1 MGRDPLAAAVAT
13 APPPYPA
20 AVPSPA
26 AAPDPATL
34 PSPAKADVPGP
45 NRRLRPVALVLGL
58 IAVLAALA
66 VPPAPVTQDR
76 VTMTWPAAGADPA
89 VTAAAIPLMPYQP
102 VELAATIPC
111 AGPPGDTVLL
121 STVPLSIGSLR
132 PDPGAPPLPGLRVER
147 NDGELVVSSYGEQV
161 AGTAQPPGPCTLA
174 VRSDPDRTWAEVN
187 GQRVGEVTGDVRPV
201 VAGVFTEEPSSAGL
215 TLSLVT
221 DTRFQT
227 SMTPLKAALVAL
239 SVLALLGALL
249 TVARLDNHSARTRRI
264 RLLPARWWRP
274 RAVDTVVLAGLAGWA
289 MIGPITVDDGYIS
302 GIVRTRDTTGYVGN
316 LYRWL
321 NAPEAPFGWFYE
333 LYHWWAQISPAPLW
347 MRIPSTVLGALC
359 WLLLSRALLPRL
371 GGFAARPATVW
382 VAAAAFAAWWLP
394 FNLGL
399 RPEPWIAVAGLLT
412 LLAVERALVTR
423 RLLPVLLALVVAA
436 AATAVTPTGI
446 IAFTP
451 LLAGLVPLLRALRQR
466 PELSG
471 FTLLV
476 LLVAA
481 PGSALLLAFADQTL
495 AAVAEATRIRTLIG
509 GDLPWH
515 REIERY
521 TNLLTPGSVEGPLQ
535 RRVPVLLTLLG
546 LAGVA
551 WFLGR
556 PWSRGR
562 RSAGL
567 ARGPV
572 TRVTVTLVA
581 SLAAL
586 TFTPTKWTYH
596 FGALAGVG
604 SAVLVVALY
613 AWSRPALTRVTAR
626 SLGAAAV
633 GTAALALAAGFA
645 LAGFNQ
651 WPYVSNYGITWSTL
665 APQLGGVQASATVLI
680 AGLALAAGCG
690 VAAARALAAGRPT
703 A

>member
-1 MGRDPLAAAVAT
+1 MPSPAT
-13 APPPYPA
+13 
-20 AVPSPA
+20 VPSPA
-26 AAPDPATL
+26 KGNP
-34 PSPAKADVPGP
+34 PGS
-45 NRRLRPVALVLGL
+45 NRRLRYAALVLGL
-58 IAVLAALA
+58 IAALAALA
-66 VPPAPVTQDR
+66 VPLAPVSQDR

-102 VELAATIPC
+102 VELTATIPC
-111 AGPPGDTVLL
+111 TGPSNDTVLL
-121 STVPLSIGSLR
+121 STVPLVPPGRSG

-147 NDGELVVSSYGEQV
+147 SDGDLVVSSYGEQV
-161 AGTAQPPGPCTLA
+161 VDTPQPPGPCTLGF
-174 VRSDPDRTWAEVN
+174 RSDPDRTWAEIN

-201 VAGVFTEEPSSAGL
+201 VTGAFTEAPSSTGL
-215 TLSLVT
+215 TLALVT

-227 SMTPLKAALVAL
+227 SMTPVKGALAAL

-249 TVARLDNHSARTRRI
+249 TVARLDNRSDRTRRAR
-264 RLLPARWWRP
+264 RLPPRWWRP
-274 RAVDTVVLAGLAGWA
+274 RAVDTVVLVGLAGWA
-289 MIGPITVDDGYIS
+289 TIGPITVDDGYIS

-333 LYHWWAQISPAPLW
+333 LYHWWAQLSAAPLW

-371 GGFAARPATVW
+371 GSFAARPATVW
-382 VAAAAFAAWWLP
+382 VAAAGFAAWWLP

-399 RPEPWIAVAGLLT
+399 RPEPWIAVAGLVT
-412 LLAVERALVTR
+412 LLAVERAVVTR
-423 RLLPVLLALVVAA
+423 RLLPVLLGLVVAA

-446 IAFTP
+446 IVFTP

-476 LLVAA
+476 LLIAA
-481 PGSALLLAFADQTL
+481 PAGALLLGFADQTL
-495 AAVAEATRIRTLIG
+495 AAVAEATQIRTLIG

-546 LAGVA
+546 LAGTA
-551 WFLGR
+551 WFL
-556 PWSRGR
+556 SR

-572 TRVTVTLVA
+572 TRVTVTLVL

-613 AWSRPALTRVTAR
+613 SWSRPALTRATAR
-626 SLGAAAV
+626 PLAATAV

-665 APQLGGVQASATVLI
+665 APQLGGVQASAAVLI

-690 VAAARALAAGRPT
+690 AVAARALAVDRT
-703 A
+703 AALPRG